1 MEERTEGIPELGNI
15 EPQNISGQDSGL
27 QPIEPQEKK
36 KSGAWFYVFLAV
48 VVLFLGF
55 RIWFSSQFVRVEV
68 SGSSMSQTLNDKDV
82 LFMNIVKNGE
92 GLQRGD
98 VIVVN
103 VSGYGIK
110 DIHGNEVSYL
120 IKRLIAVEGDK
131 VKCKDGQI
139 SIMYSGTNEYV
150 LLNESYAY
158 YGGMPGQDATDYDFS
173 EYVVGEG
180 EIFFL
185 GDNRLNS
192 VDSRYKESS
201 GSHLIGRL
209 YETTDVYGV
218 VPTWA
223 MEYKDILCNLFFL

>member
-1 MEERTEGIPELGNI
+1 MANK
-15 EPQNISGQDSGL
+15 NISFEL
-27 QPIEPQEKK
+27 E
-36 KSGAWFYVFLAV
+36 
-48 VVLFLGF
+48 
-55 RIWFSSQFVRVEV
+55 
-68 SGSSMSQTLNDKDV
+68 
-82 LFMNIVKNGE
+82 
-92 GLQRGD
+92 RGD
-98 VIVVN
+98 IIVVY
-103 VSGYGIK
+103 V
-110 DIHGNEVSYL
+110 GNYPECKSITGGEL
-120 IKRLIAVEGDK
+120 IKRLIATEGDK